1 MKKKLLLGVAV
12 VMVTAIFLNGCG
24 SRNDSAD
31 KIAELESEIAA
42 LKDAGASG
50 NNENTAESKSEET
63 SASEITEAPTP
74 VVTEAPTPVVTEAP
88 APVVTEAPAPAVTE
102 APAPSAIDYSGS
114 ASTPSGDAVIELT
127 GSASNCTI
135 TLKVTNNTSEN
146 ASVWMQSQ
154 LMVFDTGASGQ
165 FDFFSNPSVSMIKI
179 APNSFGT
186 VTYVI
191 TPEQYNSLSKISGE
205 ITFEGF
211 TAFDN
216 NKYEITVK

>member
-63 SASEITEAPTP
+63 SASEI
-74 VVTEAPTPVVTEAP
+74 TEAPTPVVTEAP